1 MKKDL
6 KFFEAEVIPL
16 RQMLHCATAC
26 MTMPEVASV
35 KHAASFISN
44 FLIVS
49 RESQYLVSIANDMGE
64 GIFRQV
70 KIVRFSLRLALKI
83 TFLGYALCRRTKLE
97 QRLHRLLRR
106 CAPSSQ
112 QEIL

>member
-16 RQMLHCATAC
+16 RQMLNCATAC
-26 MTMPEVASV
+26 MAMPEVASV

-49 RESQYLVSIANDMGE
+49 RESKYLVGIANDMGE

-70 KIVRFSLRLALKI
+70 TSASCSTLSEHSWIPVSCIGYSL
-83 TFLGYALCRRTKLE
+83 CWWTKL
-97 QRLHRLLRR
+97 
-106 CAPSSQ
+106 
-112 QEIL
+112 

>member
-6 KFFEAEVIPL
+6 KFFEGAVIPL

-26 MTMPEVASV
+26 MAMPEVASV

-49 RESQYLVSIANDMGE
+49 RESQYLVSVANDMGE

-70 KIVRFSLRLALKI
+70 TRKLKLSASSSALGTHEVPWI
-83 TFLGYALCRRTKLE
+83 PFYYIGYALCQRTKL
-97 QRLHRLLRR
+97 
-106 CAPSSQ
+106 
-112 QEIL
+112 